1 VARAPDPHRTTDI
14 TPAGGHSAPPAGVVV
29 SVTRTPLR
37 LAVLGDSIA
46 FGTGATRSED
56 ALGPRLAAALRAD
69 GHDVELTVLAVPGAV
84 SADLGAQVRRA
95 VPAPD
100 RAPDVAV
107 VVVGANDLA
116 RLVSA
121 ERAAAALADAVRS
134 LRGAGTDVVVVPAPD
149 MSSIPF
155 VPPALRPVVRAA
167 SAQLQRRQ
175 EQVAA
180 TAGARVAAVAAHVG
194 RSFES
199 DPSMFAADRF
209 HPSSAGYAAIAA
221 ALIPF
226 VLDAARARRDAAA

>member
-1 VARAPDPHRTTDI
+1 M
-14 TPAGGHSAPPAGVVV
+14 VV
-29 SVTRTPLR
+29 SRTPLR

-46 FGTGATRSED
+46 FGTGAARPED
-56 ALGPRLAAALRAD
+56 TLGARLSAALRAD
-69 GHDVELTVLAVPGAV
+69 GHEVELSVLAVPGAV
-84 SADLGAQVRRA
+84 SADLTAQVRRA
-95 VPAPD
+95 LSAAG

-116 RLVSA
+116 RLVPTES
-121 ERAAAALADAVRS
+121 AAAALGSAVTA

-155 VPPALRPVVRAA
+155 VPPAFRPVVRAA

-175 EQVAA
+175 EAVAA
-180 TAGARVAAVAAHVG
+180 SAGARVAAVAAHVG

-209 HPSSAGYAAIAA
+209 HPSSAGYAAIAS
-221 ALIPF
+221 ALTPV
-226 VLDAARARRDAAA
+226 VLATACERRDGTAA